1 MDISKHRNFLL
12 SEIKVNNPN
21 FSQDLIMDLVNIM
34 ADKGKPRHN
43 RYYSDLITKYF
54 PYQLSNPLINNLR
67 DILNLKPLSI
77 QIKFYEELKN
87 YMKQNKIIK

>member
-34 ADKGKPRHN
+34 ADEGKPRHN
-43 RYYSDLITKYF
+43 RYYSDLIQQYF
-54 PYQLSNPLINNLR
+54 PHLLSNPLINNLR
-67 DILNLKPLSI
+67 DILNLKPLSV
-77 QIKFYEELKN
+77 QIEFYEELKN
-87 YMKQNKIIK
+87 YMKQNNIIK